1 MAFSELKMKKG
12 DGCLDKHGNTI
23 DYHIKEFDMGT
34 MVRASCQCGFE
45 QDEIYVDRGMI
56 NFSGVDYLLFPFLCK
71 NCGSIF
77 EANKGW
83 RRYLLGN

>member
-1 MAFSELKMKKG
+1 
-12 DGCLDKHGNTI
+12 
-23 DYHIKEFDMGT
+23 MGT

-77 EANKGW
+77 EANKG
-83 RRYLLGN
+83 